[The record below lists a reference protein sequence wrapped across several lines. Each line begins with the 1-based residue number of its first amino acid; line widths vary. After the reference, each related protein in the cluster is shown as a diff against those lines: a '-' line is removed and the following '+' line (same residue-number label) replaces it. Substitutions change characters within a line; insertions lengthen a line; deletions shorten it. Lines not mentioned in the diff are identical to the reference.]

1 MTTEYPTDVEVRLSL
16 SKPSGLQDLS
26 QGALFPFGAW
36 GKGMRLELGLDANIR
51 QEPGVVSN
59 DLWRLMREKTQRKQS
74 PEIGIAVMF
83 EYESG
88 SN

>member
-1 MTTEYPTDVEVRLSL
+1 
-16 SKPSGLQDLS
+16 
-26 QGALFPFGAW
+26 
-36 GKGMRLELGLDANIR
+36 MRLELRLDANVR

-59 DLWRLMREKTQRKQS
+59 YLWRLMIEKTQRKQS
-74 PEIGIAVMF
+74 QEIGITVMF

>member
-1 MTTEYPTDVEVRLSL
+1 
-16 SKPSGLQDLS
+16 
-26 QGALFPFGAW
+26 
-36 GKGMRLELGLDANIR
+36 MRLELGLDANIR